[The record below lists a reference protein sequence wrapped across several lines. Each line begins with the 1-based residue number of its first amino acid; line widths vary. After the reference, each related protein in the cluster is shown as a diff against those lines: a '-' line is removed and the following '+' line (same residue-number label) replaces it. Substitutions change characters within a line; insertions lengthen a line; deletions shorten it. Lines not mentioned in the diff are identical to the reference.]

1 MYDELT
7 KKDIE
12 KMKEEI
18 EYRKLVVRKE
28 ALEAVKEARSHGD
41 LSENF
46 EYHAAKKD
54 KNQNESRIRYLE
66 RMIKT
71 AKVVSEESEED
82 EVGLNNTVE
91 VYFEEDDL
99 TEEFTIVTTIRGNS
113 LKGLISRESPLGK
126 AIFGHKAGER
136 VEVKVDEDY
145 SYFVQI
151 KALENRW
158 TTMPSVSGSSRG
170 GQVQSSSFKKQARF
184 TAPLPYLS
192 RMESRAEFS
201 LDSRSYWSL

>member
-1 MYDELT
+1 MYDEFT

-28 ALEAVKEARSHGD
+28 SLEAVKEARSHWD

-151 KALENRW
+151 K
-158 TTMPSVSGSSRG
+158 SIGK
-170 GQVQSSSFKKQARF
+170 QVDDDAISIRKF
-184 TAPLPYLS
+184 
-192 RMESRAEFS
+192 
-201 LDSRSYWSL
+201 

>member
-71 AKVVSEESEED
+71 AKVVSEESEDD

-136 VEVKVDEDY
+136 VEVKVDED
-145 SYFVQI
+145 
-151 KALENRW
+151 
-158 TTMPSVSGSSRG
+158 
-170 GQVQSSSFKKQARF
+170 
-184 TAPLPYLS
+184 
-192 RMESRAEFS
+192 
-201 LDSRSYWSL
+201 

>member
-46 EYHAAKKD
+46 KYHAAKKD

-151 KALENRW
+151 K
-158 TTMPSVSGSSRG
+158 SIGK
-170 GQVQSSSFKKQARF
+170 QVDDDAISIRKF
-184 TAPLPYLS
+184 
-192 RMESRAEFS
+192 
-201 LDSRSYWSL
+201 

>member
-82 EVGLNNTVE
+82 EVGLNKKVE

-151 KALENRW
+151 K
-158 TTMPSVSGSSRG
+158 SIGK
-170 GQVQSSSFKKQARF
+170 QVDDDAISIRKF
-184 TAPLPYLS
+184 
-192 RMESRAEFS
+192 
-201 LDSRSYWSL
+201 

>member
-151 KALENRW
+151 K
-158 TTMPSVSGSSRG
+158 SIG
-170 GQVQSSSFKKQARF
+170 KQ
-184 TAPLPYLS
+184 
-192 RMESRAEFS
+192 E
-201 LDSRSYWSL
+201 

>member
-28 ALEAVKEARSHGD
+28 ALEAVKEARAHGD

-151 KALENRW
+151 K
-158 TTMPSVSGSSRG
+158 SIGK
-170 GQVQSSSFKKQARF
+170 QVDDDAISIRKF
-184 TAPLPYLS
+184 
-192 RMESRAEFS
+192 
-201 LDSRSYWSL
+201 